1 MLENLFNLE
10 DNNTTV
16 RREFLAGLTT
26 FMTMAYIIF
35 VNPSI
40 LGTTGMDPGAVM
52 VATILATTI
61 ATVVMGLYANYP
73 FALAPGMGL
82 NAYFAFTVV
91 GQMGLSWQ
99 VALGT
104 VFISGLIFIVLTL
117 TRFRQLIINEAIPVA
132 LKASVGAGIGLFIAL
147 IGVKN
152 AGLVIP
158 LEPTLVALGD
168 VLSARTVVSIVGLLV
183 IAALMARKVN
193 GAILWGILAT
203 AGLGLVSGVV
213 EVPAAVVSLPPSLA
227 PTFLALDIPGA
238 LSLGALSVI
247 FAFLFVDFFDTA
259 GTLVGV
265 ASHANF
271 LNDKGELPRA
281 ERALMADAVGTTAG
295 SMLGTSTVTTYI
307 ESATGV
313 ALGGRTGLT
322 ALVTGGLFL
331 VALFFSPIVT
341 IIAAEPAITA
351 PALIIV
357 GSLMLRGIVSVE
369 WGDPSESIPAFLTAV
384 MMPFTF
390 SIANGIA
397 VGFVSY
403 AAIKLLAGRGKE
415 VHWLTYVLAGLFVLR
430 FIYLQ
435 G

>member
-1 MLENLFNLE
+1 
-10 DNNTTV
+10 
-16 RREFLAGLTT
+16 
-26 FMTMAYIIF
+26 
-35 VNPSI
+35 
-40 LGTTGMDPGAVM
+40 
-52 VATILATTI
+52 
-61 ATVVMGLYANYP
+61 
-73 FALAPGMGL
+73 
-82 NAYFAFTVV
+82 
-91 GQMGLSWQ
+91 
-99 VALGT
+99 
-104 VFISGLIFIVLTL
+104 
-117 TRFRQLIINEAIPVA
+117 
-132 LKASVGAGIGLFIAL
+132 
-147 IGVKN
+147 
-152 AGLVIP
+152 
-158 LEPTLVALGD
+158 
-168 VLSARTVVSIVGLLV
+168 
-183 IAALMARKVN
+183 
-193 GAILWGILAT
+193 
-203 AGLGLVSGVV
+203 
-213 EVPAAVVSLPPSLA
+213 
-227 PTFLALDIPGA
+227 
-238 LSLGALSVI
+238 
-247 FAFLFVDFFDTA
+247 
-259 GTLVGV
+259 
-265 ASHANF
+265 
-271 LNDKGELPRA
+271 
-281 ERALMADAVGTTAG
+281 MADAVGTTAG